1 MTASREQTRITVEG
15 TKLFDNVTGKANLRQ
30 MEKFA
35 GPGAELVDIGLK
47 DSKGRAAPLT
57 HAQLCSLYMH
67 LQNADSRE
75 HLLNGGLTIPDAEE
89 YNRGDIEKA
98 YQKGQT
104 VKIGMLK
111 DSAGNPMAD
120 TVIQAVEKAMTDYDR
135 AWCEDMKNFFGSY
148 TTNLINETSMK
159 LLGYQRATVKNYYP
173 IAVDKTALAT
183 QIEGVKLDAT
193 IEGRGFL
200 KNRVKSQ
207 MPILLEE
214 CSSVV
219 QRSLRDT
226 AAYAGLAAPIR
237 DVQKVLNSSIETEDG
252 IKMLKNGILKEQWGQ
267 SATNY
272 IDDLLTDL
280 QTTQRKRP
288 STFNKVLGN
297 LRGNYAGAVLTLN
310 PGVAIAQAA
319 SLPTAAAVL
328 AATPWRQWYPL

>member
-1 MTASREQTRITVEG
+1 
-15 TKLFDNVTGKANLRQ
+15 
-30 MEKFA
+30 
-35 GPGAELVDIGLK
+35 
-47 DSKGRAAPLT
+47 
-57 HAQLCSLYMH
+57 
-67 LQNADSRE
+67 
-75 HLLNGGLTIPDAEE
+75 
-89 YNRGDIEKA
+89 
-98 YQKGQT
+98 
-104 VKIGMLK
+104 
-111 DSAGNPMAD
+111 MAD
-120 TVIQAVEKAMTDYDR
+120 TVIQAVEKDMTDYDR

-237 DVQKVLNSSIETEDG
+237 DVQKVLNSGIETEDG

-272 IDDLLTDL
+272 INDLLTDL
-280 QTTQRKRP
+280 QTTQRKR
-288 STFNKVLGN
+288 STTMTKVLDR
-297 LRGNYAGAVLTLN
+297 LRGNYAGAILTLN
-310 PGVAIAQAA
+310 PGVAIAQ
-319 SLPTAAAVL
+319 
-328 AATPWRQWYPL
+328 